1 MASNYP
7 LKLHSP
13 INRLQFDI
21 ADGSED
27 HLIASLR
34 THPDVRRH
42 LPMFPLTMTV
52 EEAASLRRYRAAN
65 PTYCD
70 YHLHI
75 VEEGI
80 RKFVGMI
87 GFRNLDEDN
96 GSVEMG
102 ILLFPDFHGKGFG
115 TETLYVLLCYLF
127 EERRMHR
134 VSFQTSVDN
143 AQMRGWFDDVAG
155 VTLEGISRELWRSV
169 EDRNSYVDVAI
180 YCILEQEWRDA
191 VKKRLNQRLCKK

>member
-27 HLIASLR
+27 HSSLPSER
-34 THPDVRRH
+34 T
-42 LPMFPLTMTV
+42 LTCGATFHVSPYYDRGTRV
-52 EEAASLRRYRAAN
+52 ES
-65 PTYCD
+65 TYCD
-70 YHLHI
+70 YHVHI

-102 ILLFPDFHGKGFG
+102 ILLSPEFHGKGFG

-127 EERRMHR
+127 EERRLHR